1 MADDDKKRPPK
12 EERIQGR
19 QRLRRLFGY
28 IKPYKG
34 RFAVALVALACGAA
48 LGLVPPAV
56 IGSATDSAV
65 LEQSLENIDKW
76 TLILCGVFFAQ
87 AVFVFIRHF
96 LMSWLGERMVADLR
110 TDVYAHLMFMPVSY
124 FRRNRT
130 GELLS
135 RLADDVTHLQS
146 IIGQDISIALRN
158 ILSLVGTVGLLLW
171 LHPFLTGVMLAI
183 VPAFVIVTVLW
194 GRVIR
199 KISKQAQDELASASG
214 DLQEAVGAI
223 DIVQAFG
230 RETYEV
236 GRYRSAIARVFDLF
250 VKRIWA
256 RSWFMSTTS
265 LLAFLVLA
273 GIFWLGGRMVANG
286 EMTIGELFQFIM
298 YTLGV
303 AASLG
308 SLSDMFGRYYQALG
322 ASARIF
328 EILDTDPNI
337 ADPEHPESLDDP
349 RGEIRFEQVSF
360 SYEDEGELVIRDFD
374 LEVAPGEVV
383 ALVGHSGSG
392 KTTVS
397 RLVLRAWDPQVGAV
411 KLDGIDLRK
420 LRLADLRGHMAV
432 VSQEP
437 TLFSGTVASNIR
449 YGRLDASEADVVA
462 AAEAANADAFIREFP
477 DGYDTVIGERG
488 VTLSGGQRQRIAIAR
503 ALLRDPKVLILD
515 EATSALDG
523 ESEHLVQ
530 QALERLQKGRTTLVI
545 AHRLSTIRDADRIL
559 VLDHGRIVEQG
570 DHAALLAKGGAY
582 ARLVAHQTRDEAAAN
597 PGPTSPAG
605 AAASSAPGPD
615 SDPFAQPA

>member
-1 MADDDKKRPPK
+1 MGYVRPY
-12 EERIQGR
+12 RA
-19 QRLRRLFGY
+19 
-28 IKPYKG
+28 
-34 RFAVALVALACGAA
+34 RFTFALIALVLGAA
-48 LGLVPPAV
+48 VSLVPPAV

-65 LEQSLENIDKW
+65 LEKSLDNLDQW
-76 TLILCGVFFAQ
+76 TLILCGVFLAQ

-110 TDVYAHLMFMPVSY
+110 TEVYAHLMVMPVAY

-146 IIGQDISIALRN
+146 VVGQDISIFLRN
-158 ILSLVGTVGLLLW
+158 ILSLVGTIGLLLW

-199 KISKQAQDELASASG
+199 KISKKAQDELASASG
-214 DLQEAVGAI
+214 DLQEAIGAI
-223 DIVQAFG
+223 DVVQAFG
-230 RETYEV
+230 REDYEV
-236 GRYRSAIARVFDLF
+236 SRYRSAIGRVFDLF

-256 RSWFMSTTS
+256 RSWFMSTTT

-286 EMTIGELFQFIM
+286 EMTIGDLFQFIM

-322 ASARIF
+322 ASSRIF
-328 EILDTDPNI
+328 EILDTPAEI
-337 ADPEHPESLDDP
+337 ADPAEPTHLGQV
-349 RGEIRFEQVSF
+349 RGEIDFEGVEF
-360 SYEDEGELVIRDFD
+360 AYEDEGEPVIRDFD
-374 LEVAPGEVV
+374 LRVKPGEVV

-397 RLVLRAWDPQVGAV
+397 RLVLRAWDPQRGTVR
-411 KLDGIDLRK
+411 LDGIDLRQ
-420 LRLADLRGHMAV
+420 LRLAELRGGMAI

-437 TLFSGTVASNIR
+437 VLFSGTVRENIR
-449 YGRLDASEADVVA
+449 YGRLDASDAEVEA
-462 AAEAANADAFIREFP
+462 AAQDANADAFIREFA
-477 DGYDTVIGERG
+477 DGYDTKIGERG
-488 VTLSGGQRQRIAIAR
+488 VTLSGGQRQRVAIAR
-503 ALLRDPKVLILD
+503 ALLRDPAVLILD

-545 AHRLSTIRDADRIL
+545 AHRLSTIRDADRIV

-570 DHAALLAKGGAY
+570 KHEALVAAGGNY
-582 ARLVAHQTRDEAAAN
+582 ARLVQHQTRDGVVTDEVPLAA
-597 PGPTSPAG
+597 PSEGE
-605 AAASSAPGPD
+605 
-615 SDPFAQPA
+615 SDVFGQPA